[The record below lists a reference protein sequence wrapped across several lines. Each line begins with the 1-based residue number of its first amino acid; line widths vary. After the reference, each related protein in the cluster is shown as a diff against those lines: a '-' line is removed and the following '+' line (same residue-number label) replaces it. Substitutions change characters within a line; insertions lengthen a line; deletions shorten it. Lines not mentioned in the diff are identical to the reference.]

1 VGSLDHFL
9 ARKCRDCL
17 ERGVRRFNVANA
29 NRQSQQA
36 ARNPSDFKS
45 APGLENR
52 SEQADA
58 ADPPPIR
65 LGNRWKSMQAGLFA
79 RSISKPNSR
88 TASQRT
94 MSLKSFS
101 PSQARSKVRLS
112 IRSGLNPR
120 GLPRLAAASA
130 GGFLWPGPRRQEF
143 FGTRDDTV
151 NQALRRQAR

>member
-9 ARKCRDCL
+9 PRKCRDCL

-58 ADPPPIR
+58 ADPAHTS
-65 LGNRWKSMQAGLFA
+65 WKSLEIDASGVIREKYFEAKFTDRFTANNVFERLF
-79 RSISKPNSR
+79 PE
-88 TASQRT
+88 
-94 MSLKSFS
+94 
-101 PSQARSKVRLS
+101 
-112 IRSGLNPR
+112 
-120 GLPRLAAASA
+120 
-130 GGFLWPGPRRQEF
+130 PGKI
-143 FGTRDDTV
+143 
-151 NQALRRQAR
+151 